1 MGRFDYKQMIK
12 KKSSCK
18 ENIFSLLYIYCVAY
32 RVDLHMIYIFSGNA
46 LGMIGVAG
54 GIAATL
60 GILKP
65 SPEQFVQMA
74 ACMGTGKIYKA
85 TPQKNSNPTTNQ

>member
-1 MGRFDYKQMIK
+1 MI
-12 KKSSCK
+12 S
-18 ENIFSLLYIYCVAY
+18 IV
-32 RVDLHMIYIFSGNA
+32 SGNA

-74 ACMGTGKIYKA
+74 ACMGTGEIYIILYKF
-85 TPQKNSNPTTNQ
+85 